1 MERQGDLG
9 YTPLIMIV
17 IPLILLFSLIF
28 AANIVQARQDPRLR
42 RIFNWL
48 LLLLNLPAF
57 FGGLA
62 LLLVAPDELAQM
74 SLGEG
79 FAEPRAAGI
88 VLLAAAIW
96 GLLATLPE
104 VRRWLAR
111 WIPLDAGAPVHTL
124 ALMFSG
130 YLAANGLLPLSQ
142 GGLEGLLETTE
153 ATSALA
159 VAAGELLLLA
169 LAFAGVGLFTRRDL
183 WKALDRL
190 GLERATAT
198 QVRHSLRWLPV
209 LLLLMILANYLL
221 AQANPVQAEVMD
233 ELGQLLLGNMDT
245 VWEWLLLAVA
255 AGIGEEVL
263 FRGALQPVLGIWLT
277 SLLFAVIHTQYGLSI
292 ATLLIFVVGFI
303 LGVMRQRYN
312 TTVAVLLHAA
322 YNFVLGLAA
331 LAAPALEEMAIWFPW
346 W

>member
-1 MERQGDLG
+1 
-9 YTPLIMIV
+9 MIV
-17 IPLILLFSLIF
+17 IPLLLLFSLIF
-28 AANIVQARQDPRLR
+28 VANIVQARQNERLR
-42 RIFNWL
+42 RAFNWL
-48 LLLLNLPAF
+48 LLLLNLPVF
-57 FGGLA
+57 FAGLM
-62 LLLVAPDELAQM
+62 LLLVSPDELAQM

-79 FAEPRAAGI
+79 FSAPRPAGV
-88 VLLAAAIW
+88 VLLAAAVW
-96 GLLATLPE
+96 GLLVALPE
-104 VRRWLAR
+104 VRRLLAR
-111 WIPLDAGAPVHTL
+111 WIPIEPGAPVHTL

-142 GGLEGLLETTE
+142 GGLEGLLETME

-169 LAFAGVGLFTRRDL
+169 LAFAGVGLFTRRNL

-190 GLERATAT
+190 GLERPTAR
-198 QVRHSLRWLPV
+198 QVGRSLRWLPV
-209 LLLLMILANYLL
+209 LLVLMIVANYLL

-233 ELGQLLLGNMDT
+233 ELSQLLLGNMDT
-245 VWEWLLLAVA
+245 VWDWLLLAVA

-312 TTVAVLLHAA
+312 TTVAILLHAA

-331 LAAPALEEMAIWFPW
+331 LAAPALEEMALWFPW
-346 W
+346 

>member
-1 MERQGDLG
+1 MGRQGDLG
-9 YTPLIMIV
+9 YTCPIMI
-17 IPLILLFSLIF
+17 IIILLPLFALIF
-28 AANIVQARQDPRLR
+28 VANFVQDRQQTGLR
-42 RIFNWL
+42 RLFNWL

-57 FGGLA
+57 FSGIAFLFVSPA
-62 LLLVAPDELAQM
+62 ELAQL

-79 FAEPRAAGI
+79 FSEPRTAGV
-88 VLLAAAIW
+88 VLLVAAVW
-96 GLLATLPE
+96 GLLVSLPE

-111 WIPLDAGAPVHTL
+111 WIPLNPDAPVHTL
-124 ALMFSG
+124 ALIFSG

-153 ATSALA
+153 ATSAFE

-169 LAFAGVGLFTRRDL
+169 LAFAGVGLFTRRNL
-183 WKALDRL
+183 WKSLDRL
-190 GLERATAT
+190 GVEKPTAR
-198 QVRHSLRWLPV
+198 QLSRSLRWLPI
-209 LLLLMILANYLL
+209 LLLLMIFANFLL
-221 AQANPVQAEVMD
+221 AQANPVQAEVID
-233 ELGQLLLGNMDT
+233 ELGELLLGEMDT

-277 SLLFAVIHTQYGLSI
+277 SLLFAIIHTQYGLSL
-292 ATLLIFVVGFI
+292 ATVLIFIVGFI
-303 LGVMRQRYN
+303 LGRIRQHYN
-312 TTVAVLLHAA
+312 TSVAIILHAA

-331 LAAPALEEMAIWFPW
+331 LLAPTLEELAAWLPW